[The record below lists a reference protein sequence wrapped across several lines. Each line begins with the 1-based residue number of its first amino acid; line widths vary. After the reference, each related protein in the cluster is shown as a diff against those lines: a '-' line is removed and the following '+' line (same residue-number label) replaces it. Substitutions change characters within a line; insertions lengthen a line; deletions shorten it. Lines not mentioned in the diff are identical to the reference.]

1 MNIRLERA
9 EGDALRIDREAEAEG
24 LAQEQVKSDI
34 IEYNKLDVNLVS
46 FHY

>member
-24 LAQEQVKSDI
+24 LAQEQVRNDFIVK
-34 IEYNKLDVNLVS
+34 NKKRL
-46 FHY
+46 YY